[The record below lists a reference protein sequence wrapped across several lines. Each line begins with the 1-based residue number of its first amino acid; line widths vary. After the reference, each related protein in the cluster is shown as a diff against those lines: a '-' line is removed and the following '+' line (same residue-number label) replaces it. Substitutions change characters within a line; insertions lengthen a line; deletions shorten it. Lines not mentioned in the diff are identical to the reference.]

1 MEFFA
6 RDVTRE
12 AAITHRQL
20 DFYLRSGAI
29 RPSRGGG
36 RGSGSHRR
44 FDWRDLLTL
53 ILVGEVLRAGLRVQ
67 AVAPALRLVQR
78 GRCLPPLGRLRGIAV
93 LTDGRRAVLVRRGRL
108 LAKARRSAGVSYLLD
123 VGAAAERVRQRIE
136 ALGRSA
142 T

>member
-6 RDVTRE
+6 RDVIRE
-12 AAITHRQL
+12 AAITYRQL
-20 DFYLRSGAI
+20 DFCLRSRAI

-53 ILVGEVLRAGLRVQ
+53 ILVGDVLRAGLRVQ

-78 GRCLPPLGRLRGIAV
+78 GRGLPPLQRLRGIAV
-93 LTDGRRAVLVRRGRL
+93 LTDGRRAVLIRRGRFD
-108 LAKARRSAGVSYLLD
+108 KTKRSAGVSYLLD
-123 VGAAAERVRQRIE
+123 VSAAAQRVRSKLRE
-136 ALGRSA
+136 RR